1 MKSLIILALF
11 SCCSAY
17 PHDLRTD
24 CPYKGDGYCD
34 DSHNNKGCDWDG
46 GDCCGPNVKT
56 DYCFVCAC
64 LGVYKVPIINDLE

>member
-1 MKSLIILALF
+1 MKSLIILALL

-17 PHDLRTD
+17 PHDLLRTD

-46 GDCCGPNVKT
+46 GDCCGPDVKT
-56 DYCFVCAC
+56 KYCFVCKC
-64 LGVYKVPIINDLE
+64 LGVYKKSNINF